1 MNDEEISRI
10 LAEET
15 ILEMRGHEKGSSTN
29 FRKGTRVKYKEM
41 KKKKRNEFEG
51 IEFSRGSF
59 K

>member
-1 MNDEEISRI
+1 
-10 LAEET
+10 
-15 ILEMRGHEKGSSTN
+15 MREHEKGSSTN
-29 FRKGTRVKYKEM
+29 FRKETRVKYKEV

>member
-10 LAEET
+10 LAKET